1 MPKNNTIID
10 KSHSKKELLHI
21 IDYFN
26 IPTGLSQKNNKYE
39 IATNLWEVLSKLDY
53 IHIPKDNTYLINDV
67 KELRKYLKER
77 NPKKLLSVKE
87 RDEISLKAKKLLH
100 YCNNGYDIQSS
111 YFEDIIQVYDM
122 ASQISKYGDL
132 PVVRKAI
139 KTLMNDPKRMYKI
152 EPKISPQIVNEL
164 HMKKKLKKSSRYIK
178 CNIKHGHFVLSFD

>member
-39 IATNLWEVLSKLDY
+39 IATNLWEILSKIDF
-53 IHIPKDNTYLINDV
+53 IHIPKDNIFLINDV
-67 KELRKYLKER
+67 KDLRKFLKEK

-87 RDEISLKAKKLLH
+87 RNDISIECKKLIH
-100 YCNNGYDIQSS
+100 YCNNGYDIEQS
-111 YFEDIIQVYDM
+111 YFEDIIEVYDL
-122 ASQISKYGDL
+122 ANRISKYGDFSF
-132 PVVRKAI
+132 VRKAI
-139 KTLMNDPKRMYKI
+139 KLLMYDPRKMYKI
-152 EPKISPQIVNEL
+152 EPKISPQINKEL

-178 CNIKHGHFVLSFD
+178 CNIKHGHFVITFD